1 MRGDQVL
8 SCAIA
13 TSTLTTVMS
22 PAIDKLDEDWL
33 RLIFRDDDCLLFM
46 LIAFSANVIE
56 SSFNILVAVSI
67 CDEVNDDV
75 FIIIYH
81 HRSPSALFS
90 PT

>member
-1 MRGDQVL
+1 M
-8 SCAIA
+8 SSAIG
-13 TSTLTTVMS
+13 
-22 PAIDKLDEDWL
+22 KLDEDWL

-75 FIIIYH
+75 FIII
-81 HRSPSALFS
+81 SSSSSQSKCLI
-90 PT
+90 